1 MRRHDLPSDKQ
12 DWQIIDST
20 PVQMCDGKISFLF
33 FYHFYYL
40 YLIKSFEGIR
50 RSGPCSVSSLK
61 TGDLGFRWDSPFI
74 HSSINGH
81 KNHWIVYPD
90 GNMELLGSIFVFSHC
105 RNFISFHLIRCTR
118 KSNWNE
124 NNYTIISQ

>member
-1 MRRHDLPSDKQ
+1 LTQHPYKCVMVKFH
-12 DWQIIDST
+12 
-20 PVQMCDGKISFLF
+20 
-33 FYHFYYL
+33 FYFYYYYYL

-61 TGDLGFRWDSPFI
+61 KGDLGFRWDSPFI